1 MLVINIILTK
11 AGEIKMSTLFKSVEI
26 SDITGKSYMTE
37 VEVNTT
43 ASHHNQSIIE
53 EPINSEL
60 PYYIKTG
67 IANYWTGSVSANFA
81 DNKSNPCEGS
91 EYGEYDLTNDEF
103 RFEFVEWMH
112 NGLPKTLKLSNN
124 FIMKV
129 DIGNEITVDSDST
142 VDDETAKI
150 SFEWTQIGKRYRE
163 TNT

>member
-1 MLVINIILTK
+1 M
-11 AGEIKMSTLFKSVEI
+11 LFKAVEI

-37 VEVNTT
+37 VEVNTDAT
-43 ASHHNQSIIE
+43 HRNQSVIE
-53 EPINSEL
+53 ESLNNKF

-67 IANYWTGSVSANFA
+67 IASYWTGSVSANFA
-81 DNKSNPCEGS
+81 DNQSNPCDEES
-91 EYGEYDLTNDEF
+91 KYGEYDLTNDAF

-129 DIGNEITVDSDST
+129 GIGNEITLGSDTT

-150 SFEWTQIGKRYRE
+150 TFQWTQLGERLTESI
-163 TNT
+163 